1 MLSRLLLVFLVALGG
16 ASAFAA
22 EPPGGPFLADLMK
35 QPSYRAAWTGM
46 LAGQTIPAWVESYL
60 TTLDGPPTPSLEIP
74 AGGDTYTLAFTCKPN
89 ECADNQLYVLFSRS
103 GAKAWGLLVTG
114 AQQTWLGAPDK
125 AIQEAILSGIE

>member
-1 MLSRLLLVFLVALGG
+1 MLSRLLLVFLVAVGS

-22 EPPGGPFLADLMK
+22 EEPGGPYLFDLMK
-35 QPSYRAAWTGM
+35 QPSYRAAWAGM
-46 LAGQTIPAWVESYL
+46 LAGQTIPAWVESYA
-60 TTLDGPPTPSLEIP
+60 TTLDGPPTPSIDVSV
-74 AGGDTYTLAFTCKPN
+74 GGEAYTLAFTCKAN
-89 ECADNQLYVLFSRS
+89 ECGDNQLYVLFSRS